1 MKGANTG
8 RQAGKGPSTLL
19 VSPRLDAV
27 LINVTESRSKGGG
40 VARTRRNVRADRH
53 STITLKWASRA
64 SESPSSMASRNIFVS
79 CRWPIAQSKTRSF
92 VHAPGDVLG
101 IRFIM
106 PFLHWSRGI
115 FSWVG
120 KGGRTW
126 GSSRAAI
133 ARRMHPWGTRGRS
146 IYNFGHGW
154 RPHAS
159 AASPHVSV
167 HSGGA
172 GRRGRRACRTE
183 TGGGLRQLS
192 TRVASASWDLPP
204 SGGDDGE
211 GRSGVEYLG
220 LDPLA
225 ANRGQYEGEEEYEEE
240 VALPE
245 VCPGCGVQL
254 QIDDPDGPGYCRV
267 PERVIRFLESGGV
280 VDEAADETVDN
291 GLRDDLGDVKGSTRG
306 VGGEVEVD
314 ISQFVTVKLDVQDLD
329 GLGLPGMDD
338 MDEEEVG
345 DDVGDKDDGGGDSD
359 AAEGGFN
366 EMIRALNVEE
376 LSSADGSS
384 SSRGKKSGEKRE
396 PKPRVFRDEEDE
408 DLSLID
414 EILSSLVCERCYS
427 LKHYGKI
434 KSASAEAFLPDF
446 DVAASVG
453 EAVRSRQFRR
463 AILLVV
469 VDLADFDG
477 SLPRLTIQKLVQEY
491 LNKNFAFVVVANKA
505 DLLPKQAT
513 RIRLEQWVR
522 RRIAQGGLPKPQS
535 VHIVSSQSG
544 AGIKTLLVDLQK
556 SLGGGGARGGGTQAG
571 DIWVVG
577 AQNAGKSSLINA
589 MKKAAGI
596 HRDSQEVTAA
606 PMPGTTLGVVP
617 VTGGLVPKGCEML
630 DTPGVRHE
638 YQITSQL
645 GLEEVRMLLP
655 RRSLKPRTYRLGE
668 GSTIHLGGLARLDVT
683 SVPGPTMYVTV
694 WLSDEVRTHLGKTA
708 NAAALFGAHV
718 GRDLTPPIAANED
731 DLERRIK
738 QDMPI
743 PVPTEVS
750 VTGDTWKESSV
761 DVCIA
766 GLGWLAVG
774 VSGEARVTVWAPPGV
789 AITTRDAIVPDF
801 AKEFCKPGFDK
812 LLQRANSS
820 KGAKK
825 GGGKKAAKR

>member
-1 MKGANTG
+1 
-8 RQAGKGPSTLL
+8 
-19 VSPRLDAV
+19 
-27 LINVTESRSKGGG
+27 
-40 VARTRRNVRADRH
+40 
-53 STITLKWASRA
+53 
-64 SESPSSMASRNIFVS
+64 
-79 CRWPIAQSKTRSF
+79 
-92 VHAPGDVLG
+92 
-101 IRFIM
+101 
-106 PFLHWSRGI
+106 
-115 FSWVG
+115 
-120 KGGRTW
+120 
-126 GSSRAAI
+126 
-133 ARRMHPWGTRGRS
+133 MHPGGTRGLGHV
-146 IYNFGHGW
+146 GHGW
-154 RPHAS
+154 RPHALE
-159 AASPHVSV
+159 ASPDACGYVGV
-167 HSGGA
+167 A
-172 GRRGRRACRTE
+172 GRRGRSGGRAETGGGRAE
-183 TGGGLRQLS
+183 TGGGLRRLA
-192 TRVASASWDLPP
+192 TRVASASWDLPS
-204 SGGDDGE
+204 SGGVDGDDDGVL
-211 GRSGVEYLG
+211 GVGYTGLEPLG
-220 LDPLA
+220 ADA
-225 ANRGQYEGEEEYEEE
+225 GAYEEE

-245 VCPGCGVQL
+245 VCPGCGVQM

-280 VDEAADETVDN
+280 VDEDAGEPEDEEVD
-291 GLRDDLGDVKGSTRG
+291 DDDVVGVEGSVGG
-306 VGGEVEVD
+306 VGGEEEVD
-314 ISQFVTVKLDVQDLD
+314 MSQFVTVKLDAQDLE
-329 GLGLPGMDD
+329 GLGLPGLDGVDD
-338 MDEEEVG
+338 EVVGEDG
-345 DDVGDKDDGGGDSD
+345 DGDDGG
-359 AAEGGFN
+359 AEGDFN
-366 EMIRALNVEE
+366 EMIRALNLEE
-376 LSSADGSS
+376 MSSFEGPSS
-384 SSRGKKSGEKRE
+384 TRGKTSGEKRE

-408 DLSLID
+408 DFSEID

-453 EAVRSRQFRR
+453 EAIRSRQFRR

-477 SLPRLTIQKLVQEY
+477 SLPRLTIQKMVQEY
-491 LNKNFAFVVVANKA
+491 LDKNFAFVVVANKA

-535 VHIVSSQSG
+535 VHIVSSHSG

-556 SLGGGGARGGGTQAG
+556 SLGGGGAHGRSTQAG
-571 DIWVVG
+571 DVWVVG

-683 SVPGPTMYVTV
+683 SVPGSTMYVTV
-694 WLSDEVRTHLGKTA
+694 WVSDEVRTHLGKTA

-718 GRDLTPPIAANED
+718 GRDLTPPIAANVD

-738 QDMPI
+738 QEMPR
-743 PVPTEVS
+743 PVPTDVS
-750 VTGDTWKESSV
+750 IVGDTWKESSV

-774 VSGEARVTVWAPPGV
+774 VSGQARVTVWAPPGV

-812 LLQRANSS
+812 LLQSQGAA

-825 GGGKKAAKR
+825 GGKKAGKR